1 MFSSSVI
8 FFNVMGVLFVG
19 MRMSHSCLLLVA
31 GTGSALFRAGLV
43 EFPCEIERE
52 GATGGIMDCQVTIT
66 ENDGIGL
73 VGVEDVDAAQVG
85 SQ

>member
-1 MFSSSVI
+1 
-8 FFNVMGVLFVG
+8 MGVLFVC
-19 MRMSHSCLLLVA
+19 MRMSHSCLLLVT
-31 GTGSALFRAGLV
+31 GTGAAIFRAGLV